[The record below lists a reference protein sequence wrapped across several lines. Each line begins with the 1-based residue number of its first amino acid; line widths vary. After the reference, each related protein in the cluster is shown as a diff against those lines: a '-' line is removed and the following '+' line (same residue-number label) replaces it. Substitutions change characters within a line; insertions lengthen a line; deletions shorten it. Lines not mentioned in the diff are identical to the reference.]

1 VRIHELR
8 DLVADAIE
16 RQGAKHEDAPGLLV
30 TSPSQPRFPG
40 APRPKLVAEHE
51 RGSRRTWMW
60 TVKQLKRLL
69 PILEAAVV
77 EHDAAHTFE
86 LPDAPRPSEGTER

>member
-1 VRIHELR
+1 MRIHELR

-16 RQGAKHEDAPGLLV
+16 RHARKPENLPGLLV
-30 TSPSQPRFPG
+30 TSPRQPRFVG
-40 APRPKLVAEHE
+40 GPRPREV
-51 RGSRRTWMW
+51 SRNGDTRVWMW
-60 TVKQLKRLL
+60 TVAQCKRLL

-86 LPDAPRPSEGTER
+86 LPDIPSPDPRGDAR